1 MIHGLAVFISN
12 VYSIMHLSDMYI
24 AIYEHWG
31 TQYLRVSMDTRIR
44 KIMTVYIT
52 LKGQNMRTSI
62 FSQ

>member
-44 KIMTVYIT
+44 KVMTV
-52 LKGQNMRTSI
+52 
-62 FSQ
+62 